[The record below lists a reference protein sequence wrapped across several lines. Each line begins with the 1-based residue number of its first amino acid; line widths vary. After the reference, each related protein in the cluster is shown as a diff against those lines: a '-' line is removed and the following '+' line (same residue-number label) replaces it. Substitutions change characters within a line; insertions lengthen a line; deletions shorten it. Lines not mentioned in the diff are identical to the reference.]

1 MIHKSLMNESNYSYK
16 KILEKTKKINYSNKQ
31 FYEKINIQFGERIID
46 LLLRNP
52 LDYIIRKLIN
62 VPIEAKHLNKFHSID
77 ITVESYIESF
87 SRKLP
92 FTVISK
98 NSFGQEIKIIFFN
111 IKAIYIK
118 NSYKIGEKY
127 RVTGNIEYY
136 KGQIQ
141 LVHPESCYNMNKL
154 EGYEFVEPVYNL
166 NRIKINR
173 KKFRKL
179 IKENINVFKNI
190 DFPKEWI
197 DKDSINNNSW
207 ESFKNSLINLHDSKS
222 INIKEYKEK
231 YRRRLA
237 YDEILSNFLI
247 ISFLKRKLEYKK
259 SDFICKKFIISNK
272 LIKEL
277 DFKLTKGQSN
287 SYKEICNDIK
297 SLNKMFRLIQ
307 GDVGSGKT
315 IVALLAIAN
324 IVDSGFQAALMAPTE
339 ILALQHYNYFKEY
352 FHNFNIKIELLT
364 GKNTPNE
371 KKVIFKKLENH
382 EIDII
387 IGTHSLY
394 NKNIKFKSLGMIV
407 IDEQH
412 KFGVNQRLNLQNKSP
427 NSHVLIMSATPIPRS
442 LTFAVYGEIDIS
454 IIKDKPIGRKEIVTS
469 IISNDKI
476 NELIIGIKRKINN
489 NEKVFWVLPEIGK
502 NEINQINNESI
513 VSRYEY
519 LNKIFYNQVD
529 FIHGKIKK
537 EEIAKKIDTFKNGK
551 TMILV
556 STTVIE
562 VGVDI
567 PNASIIV
574 IENANKFGLAQL
586 HQLRGR
592 IGRGELK
599 SNCVMIHN
607 NNLSVN
613 GKERLLIMKKSN
625 DGFFIAEQDLNLR
638 GGGEIFGLKQ
648 TGLPSW
654 RFFNPYFDIDLIDNV
669 RNDCK
674 KLFINKLK
682 YKDQINFLTTV
693 FFRSKEIEN
702 YFTG

>member
-127 RVTGNIEYY
+127 RITGNIEYY

-222 INIKEYKEK
+222 NHIKEYKEK